1 MIGNPAV
8 IRELTANGS
17 RMVDWAK
24 FSTETFKSPSGPFQ
38 VHFYRNVMT
47 GAVNYNIDY
56 KAVFY
61 QGVQP

>member
-1 MIGNPAV
+1 
-8 IRELTANGS
+8 
-17 RMVDWAK
+17 MVDWAK